1 MKTGGNWEKPV
12 QKIPII
18 DKKTGGNEN
27 KMKEKYLLSKHS
39 TFGAQNCSLKLPF
52 HDTAWRCA
60 LNTVLPWIKKTDQQ
74 KRPYFQSCIL

>member
-1 MKTGGNWEKPV
+1 METGGNWEKPV

-39 TFGAQNCSLKLPF
+39 TFGAQNCSLNSRVMTRL
-52 HDTAWRCA
+52 DAA
-60 LNTVLPWIKKTDQQ
+60 PWT
-74 KRPYFQSCIL
+74 RFCHE